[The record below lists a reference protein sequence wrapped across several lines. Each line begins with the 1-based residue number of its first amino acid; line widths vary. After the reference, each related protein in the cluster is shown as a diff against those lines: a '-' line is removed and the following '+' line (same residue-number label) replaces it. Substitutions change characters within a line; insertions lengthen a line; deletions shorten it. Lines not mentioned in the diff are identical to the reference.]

1 MSKGALEDAK
11 LYYAQAVSTGYMTF
25 DELCDEI
32 SEACALTSADIKAI
46 MDRMNHV
53 LDKNLKAGRIVQF
66 GEIGN
71 FRMTVGSSGSAT
83 IEDFNADTM
92 LRKPKITFSPGSF
105 LQNTRTLAK
114 FERLTIKENQTEE
127 PTEP

>member
-1 MSKGALEDAK
+1 
-11 LYYAQAVSTGYMTF
+11 
-25 DELCDEI
+25 
-32 SEACALTSADIKAI
+32 
-46 MDRMNHV
+46 MNHV